1 MKIIE
6 KAFFQSCNSHFLKSL
21 YKMCTYKLQL
31 VIVCQ
36 KKMDSQINLG
46 RTISAVIFNVRH
58 IRYSIK
64 NSVVIVNKRFDI
76 GMLLQLKGPT
86 FSLKSPLVLFFTQ
99 LHTLDVIKQK
109 LQSSKFFQY
118 PLTRCYKINAK

>member
-1 MKIIE
+1 M
-6 KAFFQSCNSHFLKSL
+6 H
-21 YKMCTYKLQL
+21 LQVTTSDCL
-31 VIVCQ
+31 S

-46 RTISAVIFNVRH
+46 RTISALAVIFNVRH

-64 NSVVIVNKRFDI
+64 NSVVNKRFDI

>member
-1 MKIIE
+1 MHLQVTTSDCLSK
-6 KAFFQSCNSHFLKSL
+6 KNGLANQS
-21 YKMCTYKLQL
+21 
-31 VIVCQ
+31 
-36 KKMDSQINLG
+36 

-64 NSVVIVNKRFDI
+64 NSVVNKRFDI